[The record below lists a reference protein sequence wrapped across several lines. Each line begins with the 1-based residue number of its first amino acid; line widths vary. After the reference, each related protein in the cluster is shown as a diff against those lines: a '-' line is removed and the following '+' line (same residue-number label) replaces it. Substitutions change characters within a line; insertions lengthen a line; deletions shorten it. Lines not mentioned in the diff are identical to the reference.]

1 MLVAAAAAAVEVVGL
16 LLRDAALASAL
27 VMNLKCIWNILK
39 YFEHVCRASAL
50 VMHLCLT

>member
-27 VMNLKCIWNILK
+27 VIL
-39 YFEHVCRASAL
+39 
-50 VMHLCLT
+50 